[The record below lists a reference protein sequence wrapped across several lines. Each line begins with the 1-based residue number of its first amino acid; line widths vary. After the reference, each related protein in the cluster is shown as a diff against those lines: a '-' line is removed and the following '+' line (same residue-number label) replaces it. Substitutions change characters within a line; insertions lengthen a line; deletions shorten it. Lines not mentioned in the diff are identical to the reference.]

1 MLGTQFYSVRLI
13 INVEDALLDLVEDL
27 SGGVDEGLLNI
38 GRGLGRGFHE
48 Y

>member
-13 INVEDALLDLVEDL
+13 VNVEDALLDLVEDL

-38 GRGLGRGFHE
+38 GCSLGRGFHE
-48 Y
+48 N

>member
-13 INVEDALLDLVEDL
+13 VNVEDALLDLVEDL

-38 GRGLGRGFHE
+38 GRSLSRGFHE
-48 Y
+48 N

>member
-27 SGGVDEGLLNI
+27 SGGVDEGLLYI
-38 GRGLGRGFHE
+38 GRCLGRGFHE
-48 Y
+48 N

>member
-1 MLGTQFYSVRLI
+1 MLGTQFYSVCLI

-38 GRGLGRGFHE
+38 GRSLGRGFHE
-48 Y
+48 N

>member
-13 INVEDALLDLVEDL
+13 VNVEDALLDLVEDL

-38 GRGLGRGFHE
+38 GRCLSRGFHE
-48 Y
+48 N